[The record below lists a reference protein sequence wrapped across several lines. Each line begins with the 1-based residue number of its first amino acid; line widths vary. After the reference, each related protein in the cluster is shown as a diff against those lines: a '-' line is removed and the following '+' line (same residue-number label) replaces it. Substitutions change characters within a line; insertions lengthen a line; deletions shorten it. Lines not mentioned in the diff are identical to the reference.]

1 MLKRN
6 RLMCMVLPLFFVSPS
21 TLKPFNNQAWQL
33 IENKADNKEMVLK
46 TDKLGLLIN
55 PVQEQFKK
63 DKIELER
70 KKVEEL
76 KLQKEKVIQEH
87 KKEPQWQEFIVTFY
101 TGLDEEN
108 SKYGAVNCRKLPLE
122 RGMVANNVLPY
133 GTKIYLDNDYG
144 IRTVSDTGG
153 KNFNSSNRID
163 LFVAKY
169 DNETKE
175 QWRKRA
181 ESYGIKHIKG
191 YIIK

>member
-1 MLKRN
+1 
-6 RLMCMVLPLFFVSPS
+6 MVLPLFFVSQS
-21 TLKPFNNQAWQL
+21 TLTPFHNQAWQL